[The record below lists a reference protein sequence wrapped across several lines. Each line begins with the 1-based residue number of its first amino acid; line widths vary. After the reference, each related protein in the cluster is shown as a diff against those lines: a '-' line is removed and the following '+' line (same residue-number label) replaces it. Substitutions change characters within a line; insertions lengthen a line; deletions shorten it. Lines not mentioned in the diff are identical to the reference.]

1 VHHLVAIALLVF
13 AVLVVAGALLAGVR
27 GLAAWR
33 ALKSFKRTTGEGML
47 VTAELIERLEARTGA
62 SAGRAE
68 RIGRAQAQ
76 LQASLAEAAVIGE
89 AASEAWTLVQRARLV
104 IPRS

>member
-1 VHHLVAIALLVF
+1 MHHLVAISLLVF
-13 AVLVVAGALLAGVR
+13 ALAAVSGIAVAGVR

-47 VTAELIERLEARTGA
+47 RTAELIEKLEARSAA

-68 RIGRAQAQ
+68 RLAGAQAQ
-76 LQASLAEAAVIGE
+76 LQKTLAEAAVIGE
-89 AASEAWTLVQRARLV
+89 AADEVWSLIQRARLV
-104 IPRS
+104 APRG

>member
-1 VHHLVAIALLVF
+1 VHHLVAISLLVF
-13 AVLVVAGALLAGVR
+13 AVLVVAGTVLAGVR

-33 ALKSFKRTTGEGML
+33 ALKSFRRTTGEGML
-47 VTAELIERLEARTGA
+47 VTAELIERLEARTAA

-76 LQASLAEAAVIGE
+76 LQESLAEAAVIGE
-89 AASEAWTLVQRARLV
+89 AAGEVWTLVQRARLV
-104 IPRS
+104 VPRS